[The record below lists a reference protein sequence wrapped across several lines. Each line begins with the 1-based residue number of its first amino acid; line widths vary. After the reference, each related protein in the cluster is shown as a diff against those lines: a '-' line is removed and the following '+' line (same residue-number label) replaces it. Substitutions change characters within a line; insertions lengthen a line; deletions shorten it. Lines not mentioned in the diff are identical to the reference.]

1 MKRPAASPRAARK
14 AALPKAKPA
23 AAPARRGGAQPV
35 KPVPLLVDGSHAG
48 PAKPRSRRGGLSA
61 AIYAD
66 LRQQLVSLQRLPDTA
81 VSENEIARAYGCSR
95 TPVREAVL
103 KLADEG
109 LLEIYPQSG
118 IFVSRIPVAELPEA
132 IVVRRALEGTTTRL
146 AAAQATPSQ
155 VLALQA
161 ILQRQREADAADDR
175 DAFHRADELFHATI
189 AEVAGYPGIWTL
201 IQQVKVHVDRYRRLT
216 LPQPGRMAR
225 AIAEHEVI
233 MAAIDARDP
242 DGAVAAIDDHLD
254 GLLADI
260 AATRELNPDLF
271 QARRRDRSGADGNGT
286 AIRARTTAKTT
297 AKSTA
302 KTTAKTT
309 AKASKPR
316 GRPSTRR

>member
-1 MKRPAASPRAARK
+1 M
-14 AALPKAKPA
+14 
-23 AAPARRGGAQPV
+23 
-35 KPVPLLVDGSHAG
+35 
-48 PAKPRSRRGGLSA
+48 SA

-66 LRQQLVSLQRLPDTA
+66 LRQQLVSLQRLPDAA
-81 VSENEIARAYGCSR
+81 VSEGEIAQAYGCSR
-95 TPVREAVL
+95 TPVREAIL

-189 AEVAGYPGIWTL
+189 AEIAGYPGIWTL
-201 IQQVKVHVDRYRRLT
+201 VQQVKVHVDRYRRLT

-225 AIAEHEVI
+225 AIAEHELI
-233 MAAIDARDP
+233 MAAIAAHDP
-242 DGAVAAIDDHLD
+242 ERAVAAIDDHLD

-260 AATRELNPDLF
+260 AATRELNPELF
-271 QARRRDRSGADGNGT
+271 RARRHDRTRTDKSGT
-286 AIRARTTAKTT
+286 AAPTKT
-297 AKSTA
+297 
-302 KTTAKTT
+302 
-309 AKASKPR
+309 SKPR
-316 GRPSTRR
+316 GRRSPRR